1 MIVSSCKFQGN
12 ISLLVRLPSSHGFLA
27 YSPPQ
32 KRERAEMRITN
43 VCRVTTGASQLL
55 ANFPPVFGNSTRSL
69 NEITLP
75 SFYLISKVVNSWPRE
90 AEEVATIIHD
100 ECSDQSQFRRTAPF
114 QLQKIWK
121 TSFCVELLAAGVRI
135 SKIVAICW
143 CVQKLC
149 LFLIK

>member
-1 MIVSSCKFQGN
+1 M
-12 ISLLVRLPSSHGFLA
+12 
-27 YSPPQ
+27 
-32 KRERAEMRITN
+32 
-43 VCRVTTGASQLL
+43 
-55 ANFPPVFGNSTRSL
+55 
-69 NEITLP
+69 
-75 SFYLISKVVNSWPRE
+75 VNSWPRE

-149 LFLIK
+149 LFLKVIIGLGCSYAEEQKIKFNTEVRPISIEHHNLFVVKCSGKLSC

>member
-1 MIVSSCKFQGN
+1 
-12 ISLLVRLPSSHGFLA
+12 
-27 YSPPQ
+27 
-32 KRERAEMRITN
+32 MRITIA
-43 VCRVTTGASQLL
+43 CGLTTGASQLL

-69 NEITLP
+69 NEISPP
-75 SFYLISKVVNSWPRE
+75 SFYLISKVVNGWPRE

-100 ECSDQSQFRRTAPF
+100 ECSDQSQFRRTPPF

-121 TSFCVELLAAGVRI
+121 ITWKIIFCVELLEAGVGI

-149 LFLIK
+149 LFL

>member
-1 MIVSSCKFQGN
+1 MQIPGKYQSFSPLTLKPW
-12 ISLLVRLPSSHGFLA
+12 ILSLFATLETRKSWNA
-27 YSPPQ
+27 YQLFVGSL
-32 KRERAEMRITN
+32 
-43 VCRVTTGASQLL
+43 LL

-69 NEITLP
+69 NEISRP
-75 SFYLISKVVNSWPRE
+75 SFYLISKVVNGWPRE

-100 ECSDQSQFRRTAPF
+100 ECNDQSQFRRTPPF

-121 TSFCVELLAAGVRI
+121 ASFCVELLAAGVGI

-149 LFLIK
+149 LFL